1 MFFVVVVVVVVV
13 FLNERGVRRVFCMP
27 EGDSSTG
34 FSCKQKQQNVCVC
47 FYICASF
54 IQLSWCN
61 NKEAINTT

>member
-1 MFFVVVVVVVVV
+1 MFFVVVVVV

-47 FYICASF
+47 VLLSLCFFYT
-54 IQLSWCN
+54 
-61 NKEAINTT
+61 AIMV

>member
-1 MFFVVVVVVVVV
+1 MFFVVVVVV

-47 FYICASF
+47 VCAF
-54 IQLSWCN
+54 IFVLLLYSYYGVTIKRQ
-61 NKEAINTT
+61 